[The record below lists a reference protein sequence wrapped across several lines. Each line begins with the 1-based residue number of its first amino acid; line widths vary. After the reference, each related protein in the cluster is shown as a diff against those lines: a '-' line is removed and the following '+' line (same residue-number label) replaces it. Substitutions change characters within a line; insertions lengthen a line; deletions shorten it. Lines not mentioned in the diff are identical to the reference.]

1 MIFSSFNVPQV
12 LVFSLFPAFLQLV
25 VPTRKLKLGWK
36 FSVSEK
42 MITYAVMGITFNF
55 NQDSA
60 VAGIIIG
67 VLMMQWNEEII
78 PIAIEETEVKGW
90 RINYPKWL
98 TWFLDPIGAT
108 IEIQRKMRMDEA
120 EERFTRQQMEQIR
133 IREQH
138 IQRQI
143 RRQQPARQA
152 TPTPPCKKMII
163 KSSL

>member
-67 VLMMQWNEEII
+67 VLMMQWKEEII
-78 PIAIEETEVKGW
+78 PIGIEETEVKGLRW
-90 RINYPKWL
+90 INYPKW
-98 TWFLDPIGAT
+98 
-108 IEIQRKMRMDEA
+108 
-120 EERFTRQQMEQIR
+120 
-133 IREQH
+133 
-138 IQRQI
+138 
-143 RRQQPARQA
+143 
-152 TPTPPCKKMII
+152 PPNLVFR
-163 KSSL
+163 SNRSNN